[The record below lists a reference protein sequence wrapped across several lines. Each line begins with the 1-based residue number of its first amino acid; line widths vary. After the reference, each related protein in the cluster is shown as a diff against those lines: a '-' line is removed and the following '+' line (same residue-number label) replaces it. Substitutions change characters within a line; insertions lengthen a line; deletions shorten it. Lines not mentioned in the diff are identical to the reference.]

1 MLIIKNN
8 YKKIIK
14 HIVFIVLSIIAIGC
28 ASFIGIY
35 YATNQQRLDQQYQQ
49 ITQQLQNAKDL
60 AAAKEAKRQ
69 EPVYISL
76 PNSQPIKAIVS
87 DYHQVDN
94 IWSLVSKTSPIPTSF
109 IPNNLKVP
117 DVYTNPEKDESERS
131 VRAEI
136 EQPLIDMFNYAKKD
150 GYSLMIGSG
159 YRSADLQA
167 VYFNSLASSIG
178 ETAANQSIA
187 RPGQSEHQ
195 TGLAVDISTV
205 ARNCYLS
212 DCFSETNDGIWL
224 AKNSYKYGF
233 ILRYPEGKESITGY
247 GYEPWHF
254 RFVGVDLA
262 TAIYTS
268 GLTFDEAYPYID
280 AARDKLISNE
290 AIVP

>member
-8 YKKIIK
+8 HKKIIK
-14 HIVFIVLSIIAIGC
+14 RTIFAVLLVIATGC
-28 ASFIGIY
+28 ASFIGISY
-35 YATNQQRLDQQYQQ
+35 TINQQKLDKEYEE
-49 ITQQLQNAKDL
+49 IAQQLQDAKNL
-60 AAAKEAKRQ
+60 VAAKEAKRQ

-76 PNSQPIKAIVS
+76 PNAQPVRAIVD
-87 DYHQVDN
+87 DYYQSDN
-94 IWSLVSKTSPIPTSF
+94 IWKLVSKTSPIPIIF
-109 IPNNLKVP
+109 IPFGLQVST
-117 DVYTNPEKDESERS
+117 VYTNPKKSDEERS
-131 VRAEI
+131 VRADI
-136 EQPLIDMFNYAKKD
+136 EQPLIDMFSTAQTD

-159 YRSADLQA
+159 YRSANLQSI
-167 VYFNSLASSIG
+167 YFNSLSSSVG

-212 DCFSETNDGIWL
+212 DCFAKTNDGIWL
-224 AKNSYKYGF
+224 VNNSYKYGF

-247 GYEPWHF
+247 SYEPWHF

-268 GLTFDEAYPYID
+268 GLTFDEAYTYIET
-280 AARDKLISNE
+280 ARNQLISNE
-290 AIVP
+290 AIVL